1 MAITFESIENGALA
15 EKFKMALYRIGQNI
29 LDPNME
35 LEAARS
41 MTITITFKPGK
52 SGATVIK
59 SDVKFKLAGFQKGET
74 IFLIGQDAKT
84 GRIEMSEYGNR
95 EQVTRLEPPAAAYT
109 EVQKPVPAAQAYDPD
124 TGEIYEQQEHR
135 GPIDLRAA
143 ANQ

>member
-52 SGATVIK
+52 SGATAIK

-95 EQVTRLEPPAAAYT
+95 EQVMRIEPAAAYT
-109 EVQKPVPAAQAYDPD
+109 EVPKSVPPTQAFDPD
-124 TGEIYEQQEHR
+124 TGEIFEQPQQR
-135 GPIDLRAA
+135 GPIDLRQA